1 MERVD
6 FSDNDFCRYSELSSA
21 MCSEAFLK
29 KKKNGLCSVCF
40 TVVYM

>member
-29 KKKNGLCSVCF
+29 KKKMVCVLF
-40 TVVYM
+40 VLL

>member
-29 KKKNGLCSVCF
+29 KKKKMVCVLF
-40 TVVYM
+40 VLL